1 MMCKGNELYTSV
13 FLGTT
18 HPNVMQ
24 HVFVATAT
32 KFGSCLILT
41 EPHRPITQDSKPH
54 RFILKNTKAVKKSQ
68 MPLKNTAYG
77 KRKTIAIISA

>member
-1 MMCKGNELYTSV
+1 MMYVGNELCASV
-13 FLGTT
+13 FLSTI
-18 HPNVMQ
+18 HLNMMQ

-32 KFGSCLILT
+32 KFISCLFLT
-41 EPHRPITQDSKPH
+41 EPHRPITQGSKPH

-77 KRKTIAIISA
+77 KRKTIALVSA

>member
-1 MMCKGNELYTSV
+1 MMHKGNEMYTSV
-13 FLGTT
+13 FLRTT
-18 HPNVMQ
+18 HPNMMQ
-24 HVFVATAT
+24 NVFVASAT
-32 KFGSCLILT
+32 KFGSCLILI

-77 KRKTIAIISA
+77 KRKTIALVSA